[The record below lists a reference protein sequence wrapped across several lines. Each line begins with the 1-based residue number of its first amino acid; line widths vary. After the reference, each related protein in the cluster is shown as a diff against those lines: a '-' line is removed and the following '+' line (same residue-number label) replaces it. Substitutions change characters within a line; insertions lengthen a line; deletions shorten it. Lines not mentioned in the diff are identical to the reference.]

1 MIATSAILSSI
12 RLDVRLTQLQ
22 RQLPY
27 VVICTVQTCVMS
39 CFFYHCP
46 CFKCIQCYTKSLSSF
61 CLRPSAHDQSAIV
74 SMRFPHS
81 EILSYHHNSTIK
93 TPSCKTYIRP
103 FYPSPFSFVQSTRIF
118 YFCRT
123 PAQSAKMLYTF
134 FKFHKFI
141 TLIHVLK
148 FSKV

>member
-12 RLDVRLTQLQ
+12 RIDVRLTQLQ

-46 CFKCIQCYTKSLSSF
+46 CFKCIQWYTKSLSSF

-93 TPSCKTYIRP
+93 TLYCKTYIRP
-103 FYPSPFSFVQSTRIF
+103 FYPGSFCSVQSTRIF

-123 PAQSAKMLYTF
+123 PTQSAKCCILF
-134 FKFHKFI
+134 SNFI
-141 TLIHVLK
+141 NLSLR
-148 FSKV
+148 SMY